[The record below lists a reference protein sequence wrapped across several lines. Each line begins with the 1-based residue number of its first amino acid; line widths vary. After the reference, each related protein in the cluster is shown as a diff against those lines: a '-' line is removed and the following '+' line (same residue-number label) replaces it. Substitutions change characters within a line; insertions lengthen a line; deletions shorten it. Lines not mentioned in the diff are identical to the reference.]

1 MKKILFLFTL
11 LSLGLFAKAQI
22 YDPVD
27 WKFEAKDVTEK
38 EATLVITATI
48 DRGWHVYSQFIEE
61 GGPIPTSFKFEG
73 AGFAPIGGVTESP
86 KAVGAFDPNFN
97 MQIAWHKNEVKFS
110 QKIRLSKPQVTVEGM
125 VEFMVC
131 NDTHCL
137 PPEEV
142 PFTIQVN
149 APKAAGGSALKDNAV
164 EEIGAVSAGGTAAG
178 LDSVIEP
185 DSALTDDSIS
195 DSVDVVSSLSEP
207 SKPTTTDDA
216 STADKSLWGI
226 FIAGLIG
233 GFAAFL
239 MPCIYPMV
247 PLTTSYFTKQSGS
260 RKKGIWNAV
269 IYGLSIIII
278 YVGLGMVITLIFGAS
293 ALNEAASSA
302 TFNLLFFVL
311 ILV

>member
-1 MKKILFLFTL
+1 
-11 LSLGLFAKAQI
+11 
-22 YDPVD
+22 
-27 WKFEAKDVTEK
+27 
-38 EATLVITATI
+38 
-48 DRGWHVYSQFIEE
+48 
-61 GGPIPTSFKFEG
+61 
-73 AGFAPIGGVTESP
+73 
-86 KAVGAFDPNFN
+86 
-97 MQIAWHKNEVKFS
+97 
-110 QKIRLSKPQVTVEGM
+110 
-125 VEFMVC
+125 
-131 NDTHCL
+131 
-137 PPEEV
+137 
-142 PFTIQVN
+142 
-149 APKAAGGSALKDNAV
+149 NAV

-216 STADKSLWGI
+216 STADISLWDR
-226 FIAGLIG
+226 FIVGLIRDYV
-233 GFAAFL
+233 AFL

-311 ILV
+311 ILVFAISFLGAFEITLPSRFVNKMDQKSDRGGLIGIFFMAFTLALVSF

>member
-1 MKKILFLFTL
+1 MKRILFLFSL
-11 LSLGLFAKAQI
+11 LCLCSFAKAQI

-27 WKFEAKDVTEK
+27 WKFEAKNVTEK

-73 AGFAPIGGVTESP
+73 QGFSTLGGVAESP

-142 PFTIQVN
+142 PFTIQ
-149 APKAAGGSALKDNAV
+149 
-164 EEIGAVSAGGTAAG
+164 ITAAKTTDVPKDG
-178 LDSVIEP
+178 SLIEEETVIPLGNSVAGSDSIIEP
-185 DSALTDDSIS
+185 ATI
-195 DSVDVVSSLSEP
+195 V
-207 SKPTTTDDA
+207 TTDDN
-216 STADKSLWGI
+216 T
-226 FIAGLIG
+226 
-233 GFAAFL
+233 
-239 MPCIYPMV
+239 
-247 PLTTSYFTKQSGS
+247 
-260 RKKGIWNAV
+260 
-269 IYGLSIIII
+269 
-278 YVGLGMVITLIFGAS
+278 
-293 ALNEAASSA
+293 
-302 TFNLLFFVL
+302 
-311 ILV
+311 